1 MNLLSLSLKQV
12 KEMMFIRINEADI
25 DAKFDNGILNI
36 TLPKI
41 QGADRSR
48 CIEIN

>member
-12 KEMMFIRINEADI
+12 KEMMFIRINEVDI
-25 DAKFDNGILNI
+25 DAKIDNGILNI

-41 QGADRSR
+41 QDADRSR
-48 CIEIN
+48 RIEIK